1 MSTVRKISDI
11 IEGIEIVSENA
22 IKKYGKSSRSR
33 VRIFDMAKSLRQVWS
48 HYQAIG
54 LINSDKR
61 LVFFVIAQAS
71 FGLKFKSIVRRTG
84 LPKGVVRDWL
94 EVLKKED
101 QVVSYNVYL
110 DRYFVY
116 DKFIKRD
123 LNLTKKNIWFN
134 LKYNI

>member
-33 VRIFDMAKSLRQVWS
+33 VRIFDMAKTLRQTWQ
-48 HYQAIG
+48 HYQSIG

-61 LVFFVIAQAS
+61 LVFFVLAQAS
-71 FGLKFKSIVRRTG
+71 HGLKFKSLVRRTG

-101 QVVSYNVYL
+101 HVVLYNVYL
-110 DRYFVY
+110 DRYFVDHKKY
-116 DKFIKRD
+116 IKRD
-123 LNLTKKNIWFN
+123 LKLDQQHNI
-134 LKYNI
+134 

>member
-123 LNLTKKNIWFN
+123 LNLTKKNI
-134 LKYNI
+134 

>member
-22 IKKYGKSSRSR
+22 IKKYGRSSRSR
-33 VRIFDMAKSLRQVWS
+33 VRIFDMAKSLRKVWS

-61 LVFFVIAQAS
+61 LVFFVISQAS
-71 FGLKFKSIVRRTG
+71 YGLKFKSIVRRTG

-94 EVLKKED
+94 EVLFKEE
-101 QVVSYNVYL
+101 QVILYNTFL
-110 DRYFVY
+110 DRYFV
-116 DKFIKRD
+116 
-123 LNLTKKNIWFN
+123 KK
-134 LKYNI
+134 

>member
-22 IKKYGKSSRSR
+22 IKKYGRSSRSR

-48 HYQAIG
+48 HYQSIG

-61 LVFFVIAQAS
+61 LVFFVLAQS
-71 FGLKFKSIVRRTG
+71 SYGLKFNSIVRRTG

-101 QVVSYNVYL
+101 QVVLYNVYL
-110 DRYFVY
+110 DRYFV
-116 DKFIKRD
+116 
-123 LNLTKKNIWFN
+123 NKKNI
-134 LKYNI
+134 

>member
-33 VRIFDMAKSLRQVWS
+33 VRIFNMAKTLRQTWS

-61 LVFFVIAQAS
+61 LVFFVLAQAS
-71 FGLKFKSIVRRTG
+71 YGLKVNSIVRRTG
-84 LPKGVVRDWL
+84 LRKGVVNDWL
-94 EVLKKED
+94 EVLQKED
-101 QVVSYNVYL
+101 QVVSYNTYL

-116 DKFIKRD
+116 DKFIKRHLD
-123 LNLTKKNIWFN
+123 LNKN
-134 LKYNI
+134 NI